1 MIVDEDSSDNEI
13 SLKDV
18 IIHYYKSWIPFS
30 IVNVYNLI

>member
-18 IIHYYKSWIPFS
+18 IIYYYKSWMPFS
-30 IVNVYNLI
+30 IDNVYSQI